1 MPTPTFAAT
10 QNSFATVRYY
20 TAADPYFYTVDN
32 RPLTDIQTNAATGA
46 VGADAARRAALI
58 GSMDLAVRNQ
68 TRIGTS
74 ADYVD
79 GFLVDTVVNP
89 GYARIHA
96 GSYHQVSNIS
106 ASDSRQLVR
115 TAMRPYYTDFA
126 INTVTLTGGQG
137 VLYAIEAKVV
147 DFSGTTLNTFPAY
160 DNANLLLPSSLLNAE
175 LQLQV
180 VAGAAATAGSE
191 SAPSVTSGW
200 FQLYL
205 IQVTQAGGV
214 VNVYYPTSAT
224 FNSWGLPPT
233 MLNLTNSTSTSVNN
247 GETPVNRF
255 TTTQIAFSSL
265 PIFGTLPVK
274 VINQYKPIKFRVLY
288 ATSATTGVATL
299 QVKYQWMT
307 AATNLAAASLTT
319 LTADTLT
326 ASGTTYYMGAATL
339 TNGKVPTYGFSA
351 YERLHLNIS
360 RPSSGDTAAGNLDIV
375 SIQAFQ

>member
-10 QNSFATVRYY
+10 QNSFASVRYY
-20 TAADPYFYTVDN
+20 TGSDPYFYTIDN
-32 RPLTDIQTNAATGA
+32 RPLTDLQTNATTGA

-58 GSMDLAVRNQ
+58 GSMDSAIKNQ
-68 TRIGTS
+68 IRYGTTT
-74 ADYVD
+74 DYVD
-79 GFLVDTVVNP
+79 GLLVDTTTVA
-89 GYARIHA
+89 GTARIGA
-96 GSYHQVSNIS
+96 GAYYQISNIS

-115 TAMRPYYTDFA
+115 MAMNPRYQDFS
-126 INTVTLTGGQG
+126 ISSVTLTAGQG

-147 DFSGTTLNTFPAY
+147 DFSGATLNTFPAY
-160 DNANLLLPSSLLNAE
+160 DNTNTLLPSSLLNAE
-175 LQLQV
+175 LQLNV
-180 VAGAAATAGSE
+180 VNGGAGTAGSE
-191 SAPSVTSGW
+191 AVPAVTSGW

-233 MLNLTNSTSTSVNN
+233 MLTLANSTSTSTTN

-265 PIFGTLPVK
+265 PIIGTLPVK
-274 VINQYKPIKFRVLY
+274 QINQYKPIKFRVLY
-288 ATSATTGVATL
+288 ATSATTGVATF
-299 QVKYQWMT
+299 QVKYQWLT
-307 AATNLAAASLTT
+307 AATNLATASLTT
-319 LTADTLT
+319 LPSDTLT
-326 ASGTTYYMGAATL
+326 ASGTTNYLAAATL

-351 YERLHLNIS
+351 YERLHLNLS